1 MTRVPDEQLDA
12 MILSVLTDRWQKVAM
27 AISCVMKIREVS
39 EALINEHDVAE
50 RISQLSTHARIAG
63 RGLLR
68 EWRNSEIKLP
78 DR

>member
-1 MTRVPDEQLDA
+1 

-27 AISCVMKIREVS
+27 AIACVMKIREVS
-39 EALINEHDVAE
+39 EALINEHDIAE
-50 RISQLSTHARIAG
+50 RIHQLSIHARIVG

-68 EWRNSEIKLP
+68 DWRKSEIKLP